1 MLGKWIAVVLV
12 VALSLAACRFTTA
25 PKVCESVTV
34 RGWHQ
39 DTTVTV
45 CR

>member
-1 MLGKWIAVVLV
+1 MLGKWIAVVLAV
-12 VALSLAACRFTTA
+12 VLCTSCRSTTA

>member
-1 MLGKWIAVVLV
+1 MDKRIVLV
-12 VALSLAACRFTTA
+12 LALALATACRSTTA
-25 PKVCESVTV
+25 PKVCESITV